1 MPGDYETDT
10 VTRLET
16 NLDDLS
22 PEITGA
28 VTQMLLEAGAL
39 DVWLT
44 PIQMK
49 KGRPGVLLSLL
60 CDEPRAEDLAD
71 IVFRETSA
79 FGLRKEQVLRL
90 KLRREFREIETAFG
104 PVTVKLGM
112 KGDEVVQCAP
122 EFESCRALAKSSQR
136 PLHQIYQAA
145 WAACSGQTH
154 GSFELKR
161 NPDSSPR

>member
-49 KGRPGVLLSLL
+49 KGRPGVILSLL
-60 CDEPRAEDLAD
+60 CNEHRAADLAD

-79 FGLRKEQVLRL
+79 FGLRKEQVLRI
-90 KLRREFREIETAFG
+90 KLRREFREVETAFG

-112 KGDEVVQCAP
+112 KGEEIVQYAP
-122 EFESCRALAKSSQR
+122 EFESCRALAKSSQQ

-145 WAACSGQTH
+145 WAACSGQKH
-154 GSFELKR
+154 GSSEQKR
-161 NPDSSPR
+161 HPHSSPQ

>member
-49 KGRPGVLLSLL
+49 KGRPAVTLSLL
-60 CDEPRAEDLAD
+60 CDETRAADLAD
-71 IVFRETSA
+71 IIFRETSA
-79 FGLRKEQVLRL
+79 FGLRKEQILRL
-90 KLRREFREIETAFG
+90 KLRREFREVETAFG
-104 PVTVKLGM
+104 PVTVKVGL
-112 KGDEVVQCAP
+112 KGTEVVQLAP
-122 EFESCRALAKSSQR
+122 EFESCRAVAKASQQ

-145 WAACSGQTH
+145 LVACDKQWSASG
-154 GSFELKR
+154 
-161 NPDSSPR
+161 D